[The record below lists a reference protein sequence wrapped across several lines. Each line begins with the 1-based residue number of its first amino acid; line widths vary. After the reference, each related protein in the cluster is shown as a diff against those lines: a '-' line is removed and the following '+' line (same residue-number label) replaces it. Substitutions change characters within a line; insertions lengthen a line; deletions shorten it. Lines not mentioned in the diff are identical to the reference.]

1 MNLYFFLFESDYFLS
16 FSTLLLVLKKLSFF
30 IVFYYKYLKIAI
42 FCDIID
48 DDFICNKDYF
58 LFRRKLMKHSFTKK
72 IISLVPIFAASL
84 SLSFHSSEAN
94 YKQVSP
100 AISIVKYANS
110 TDEFTRCSFD
120 GNLGVLSGLTPNI
133 VYHLVPQNCPE
144 PINQNAFEFTSNANG
159 EISLLDDIGENPDET
174 DTSFKS
180 VYAAKIVSIYQSS
193 EAEMYNFD
201 TLMTFPTK
209 EECIKNIVG
218 DGSTT
223 GGYGELATARQNNI
237 NELKSYSGE
246 KLTVEQEG
254 YYETAKS
261 ALANINSNYNDYK
274 PSVVVS
280 DVKTIVETYAT
291 KAHFITYK
299 IQSRTEIENSN
310 SGYNDALISQYIAD
324 AVTTLDKDYTVNNNS
339 TTEDIDKFVRQF
351 NEKVAI
357 RKVIVTHLNNLE
369 VKIAKDVDSRSK
381 PLTLKK
387 KADEVKDEYY
397 EKINNATTIAEADAL
412 YDEFCAKIDDLILAT
427 SWGHFCYAHWLYI
440 IVLTFYAAY
449 FLIRGLIA
457 RYRKL
462 DVFNIIA
469 VSIFGVITIGFSL
482 FISCDLCTI
491 MIISGWSLL
500 VVTLAVFAIYTL
512 IGFNEPVYKTV
523 TDEDIERRINKK
535 NKKDKKNK
543 HNKHKKDDNVLA
555 DEKTDDN
562 TESSDNSNTSS
573 EGLVTSN

>member
-1 MNLYFFLFESDYFLS
+1 
-16 FSTLLLVLKKLSFF
+16 
-30 IVFYYKYLKIAI
+30 
-42 FCDIID
+42 
-48 DDFICNKDYF
+48 
-58 LFRRKLMKHSFTKK
+58 MKHSFTKK

-84 SLSFHSSEAN
+84 SLSFHSSETN
-94 YKQVSP
+94 HQQVSP
-100 AISIVKYANS
+100 VVSIVKYANS
-110 TDEFTRCSFD
+110 NDEFDRCSFD

-133 VYHLVPQNCPE
+133 VYHLVPQDCPE
-144 PINQNAFEFTSNANG
+144 PISQNAFEFTSNANG

-223 GGYGELATARQNNI
+223 GGYGELATARQENI

-261 ALANINSNYNDYK
+261 ALANINNNYNDYK

-280 DVKTIVETYAT
+280 DVKSIVETYST

-310 SGYNDALISQYIAD
+310 AGYNDALISQYIAD
-324 AVTTLDKDYTVNNNS
+324 AVTTLDKDYTVSNNS

-357 RKVIVTHLNNLE
+357 RRVIVNHLNNLE

-397 EKINNATTIAEADAL
+397 EKINSATTIADADAL
-412 YDEFCAKIDDLILAT
+412 YKEFCDKIDDLILAT

-449 FLIRGLIA
+449 FLVRGLIA

-523 TDEDIERRINKK
+523 TDEDVERRISKK
-535 NKKDKKNK
+535 KKKDKKNK
-543 HNKHKKDDNVLA
+543 NNKHKKDDNVLA
-555 DEKTDDN
+555 DEKTDDDLD
-562 TESSDNSNTSS
+562 SSNNDNTSTNQN